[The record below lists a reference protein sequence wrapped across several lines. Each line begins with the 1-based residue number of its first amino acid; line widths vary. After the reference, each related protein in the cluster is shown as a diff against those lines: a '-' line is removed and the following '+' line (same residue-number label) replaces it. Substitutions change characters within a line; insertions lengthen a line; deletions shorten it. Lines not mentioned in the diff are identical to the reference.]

1 MSATPDVTGGAI
13 VQGAAARPPAAPAR
27 AEARALA
34 GRITGQR
41 GNEWLARAAWT
52 VGRTGRPGLVGIAIL
67 LAAAVF
73 LASTHR
79 QVLAEVEA
87 LRAEVAAA
95 QRPARTATTDE
106 VPDADAVTRALPART
121 DMPAIL
127 DQLFEQAARA
137 HLSIDTARYEIG
149 AMRGGAAVRH
159 QVAFPV
165 TGPYPQIRAFIDAT
179 LAAMPE
185 VALTDLSFAR
195 KTIGDGDVE
204 AQIRMTIYTRS
215 AP

>member
-1 MSATPDVTGGAI
+1 MSATSDVTGGAI
-13 VQGAAARPPAAPAR
+13 VQGGAARPPAALTR
-27 AEARALA
+27 AKASALA
-34 GRITGQR
+34 GRATRRR
-41 GNEWLARAAWT
+41 GDEWLARAAWT
-52 VGRTGRPGLVGIAIL
+52 VGRTGRPGLIGIAVL

-79 QVLAEVEA
+79 PVLAEVEA

-95 QRPARTATTDE
+95 QRQVHTATVDE
-106 VPDADAVTRALPART
+106 VPDAGGMTRALPART

-149 AMRGGAAVRH
+149 ATRGGAAVRH

-195 KTIGDGDVE
+195 KTIGEGDVE